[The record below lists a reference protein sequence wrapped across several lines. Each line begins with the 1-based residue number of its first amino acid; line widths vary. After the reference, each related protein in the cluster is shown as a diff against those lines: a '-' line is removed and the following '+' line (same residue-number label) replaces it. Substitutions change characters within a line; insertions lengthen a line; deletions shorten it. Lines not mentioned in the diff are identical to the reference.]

1 MTLGGDNSEI
11 QAGAEGAVKVRLS
24 RKYGFADA
32 VQLTATP
39 ASPVAGLTIEPASL
53 PGDQSE
59 SVIVVKTTPETPA
72 GEYPINIKSTA
83 KFNNVDV
90 ESTTT
95 ITLKILPRA

>member
-1 MTLGGDNSEI
+1 M
-11 QAGAEGAVKVRLS
+11 
-24 RKYGFADA
+24 
-32 VQLTATP
+32 
-39 ASPVAGLTIEPASL
+39 

-59 SVIVVKTTPETPA
+59 SAIVVKTTPETPA